1 MRYRTLLRPV
11 LFALLCVTGHSI
23 VAQANGFNLVIQET
37 YRLPSSGR
45 FAEKGLSIGIGYQHD
60 FEQRIGMGVD
70 VNYAPEAGDAG
81 QQAFEVI
88 YSSKYFTS
96 PNASTAFYVGPFI
109 GYQRVSTYVIEN
121 GPGSAGSY
129 GSSFIRLDLDRTHVP
144 IGLRTGVRGGL
155 AGYFA
160 EAFVAAGYNIGHG
173 ELYNGS
179 SGSLSTAPWT
189 LTLGFSF
196 IGMGWE

>member
-37 YRLPSSGR
+37 YRLPGSGR
-45 FAEKGLSIGIGYQHD
+45 YAEKGLSIGIGYQHD

-129 GSSFIRLDLDRTHVP
+129 RSSFIRLDLDRTHVP
-144 IGLRTGVRGGL
+144 IGLRSGVRGGL

-179 SGSLSTAPWT
+179 AGSLSTAPWT